1 LRMRRTIEIV
11 FSSLKMA
18 LQELWKNKLRT
29 FLSLFGITIGIFC
42 IIGVMAT
49 LGSLEHNIQAEIK
62 SFGTNTIYI
71 DKWDYSAGGDG
82 QYPWWKYVKRP
93 SPKYEQLEQIMQRT
107 PSAKYSA
114 FKINRQADVE
124 YEDNTLKDVLVY
136 GMSDDFNNI
145 QSVDIRLGRYLSPSE
160 FQQGSNV
167 AVIGNEVAELL
178 FVNPERAV
186 GKSITVRGKKLLIVG
201 VIKKQGNQMLG
212 GWQLDKA
219 VITPYRLG
227 RTIMDERN
235 SQPLILVQ
243 GLDNITNVILK
254 DDLKGSMRAINKLSP
269 TQEDNF
275 SLNDVNEWSKAFEQA
290 FSGINIG
297 GMIIGGISL
306 IVGLF
311 GVANIMF
318 VSVKERTSQIG
329 LKKAIGAK
337 SRIILVEFLLESAFL
352 CLIGGLIGLLLVFG
366 LTKLLT
372 SAFNFPIYISTANL
386 VWAIGICFFVGV
398 LAGIIPAV
406 IASRMNPVVAIRT
419 H

>member
-1 LRMRRTIEIV
+1 
-11 FSSLKMA
+11 
-18 LQELWKNKLRT
+18 
-29 FLSLFGITIGIFC
+29 
-42 IIGVMAT
+42 MAT

-62 SFGTNTIYI
+62 SFGTNTIYV
-71 DKWDYSAGGDG
+71 DKWDYSQGGDG
-82 QYPWWKYVKRP
+82 QYPWWRFVNRP

-124 YEDNTLKDVLVY
+124 YEDNLLKDVLIY

-145 QSVDIRLGRYLSPSE
+145 QSVDIRYGRYLSSAE
-160 FQQGSNV
+160 FQQGSS
-167 AVIGNEVAELL
+167 ACVIGNEIAELL
-178 FVNPERAV
+178 FINPERAI
-186 GKSITVRGKKLLIVG
+186 GKSISVKGKKVQIVG

-219 VITPYRLG
+219 VITPYRFG
-227 RTIMDERN
+227 RTIMDERNMN

-243 GLDNITNVILK
+243 GLDNVTNVVLK
-254 DDLKGSMRAINKLSP
+254 DDLKGAMRAINKLSP
-269 TQEDNF
+269 TQDDNF

-352 CLIGGLIGLLLVFG
+352 CLIGGFIGLALVFG

-386 VWAIGICFFVGV
+386 VWAVSICFVVGV

-406 IASRMNPVVAIRT
+406 IAARMNPVVAIRSK
-419 H
+419 

>member
-1 LRMRRTIEIV
+1 MRRTIEIV
-11 FSSLKMA
+11 YSSLRMA

-62 SFGTNTIYI
+62 SFGTNTIYV
-71 DKWDYSAGGDG
+71 DKWDYSQGGDG
-82 QYPWWKYVKRP
+82 EYPWWKFVKRP
-93 SPKYEQLEQIMQRT
+93 VPKYEQLEQIMRRT

-136 GMSDDFNNI
+136 GMSEDFNNI
-145 QSVDIRLGRYLSPSE
+145 QTVDIRYGRYLSSSE
-160 FQQGSNV
+160 FQQGSAV
-167 AVIGNEVAELL
+167 CVIGNEIAELL
-178 FVNPERAV
+178 FINAERAL
-186 GKSITVRGKKLLIVG
+186 GKSISAKGKTMLIVG

-219 VITPYRLG
+219 VITPYRFG
-227 RTIMDERN
+227 RTLMDEKN

-243 GLDNITNVILK
+243 GVDNVTSVILK
-254 DDLKGSMRAINKLSP
+254 DDLTGAMRAINKLSP

-297 GMIIGGISL
+297 GMVIGGISL

-372 SAFNFPIYISTANL
+372 SAFNFPIYVSTANL
-386 VWAIGICFFVGV
+386 VSAVGICFIVGV
-398 LAGIIPAV
+398 LAGIIPAL
-406 IASRMNPVVAIRT
+406 IAARLNPVVAIRSK
-419 H
+419 

>member
-1 LRMRRTIEIV
+1 MRRTIEIV

-49 LGSLEHNIQAEIK
+49 LGSLEHNIQNEIK
-62 SFGTNTIYI
+62 AFGTNTIYV
-71 DKWDYSAGGDG
+71 DKWDYSQGGGG
-82 QYPWWKYVKRP
+82 QYPWWKYIKRP
-93 SPKYEQLEQIMQRT
+93 APKFEQLEQIMQRT
-107 PSAKYSA
+107 PSAKYAA
-114 FKINRQADVE
+114 FKIDREADLE
-124 YEDNTLKDVLVY
+124 YEDNTLKSIILY
-136 GMSDDFNNI
+136 GFTDDFSNI
-145 QSVDIRLGRYLSPSE
+145 QSVDIQLGRYISPAE
-160 FQQGSNV
+160 FQQGSNAV
-167 AVIGNEVAELL
+167 VIGNEIAEQF
-178 FVNPERAV
+178 FVKAERAV
-186 GKSITVRGKKLLIVG
+186 GKTVSAKGKKLIIVG

-219 VITPYRLG
+219 VVMPYRFA

-235 SQPLILVQ
+235 AQPLILVQ
-243 GLDNITNVILK
+243 GLDNVTNVMLK
-254 DDLKGSMRAINKLSP
+254 DDLKGAMRAINKLSP

-290 FSGINIG
+290 FSGINMG

-337 SRIILVEFLLESAFL
+337 SRIILTEFLLEAAFL
-352 CLIGGLIGLLLVFG
+352 CLIGGLIGLGLVFG
-366 LTKLLT
+366 LTKIL
-372 SAFNFPIYISTANL
+372 SGAFNFPIYISTTNL
-386 VWAIGICFFVGV
+386 VWAIGICFVVGI

-406 IASRMNPVVAIRT
+406 IASRLNPVVAIRSK
-419 H
+419 

>member
-1 LRMRRTIEIV
+1 
-11 FSSLKMA
+11 MA

-49 LGSLEHNIQAEIK
+49 LGSLEHNIQNEIK
-62 SFGTNTIYI
+62 SFGTNTIYV
-71 DKWDYSAGGDG
+71 DKWDYSQGGNG
-82 QYPWWKYVKRP
+82 QYPWWKYIKRP
-93 SPKYEQLEQIMQRT
+93 SPKFEQLEQIMDRT
-107 PSAKYSA
+107 PSAKYAA
-114 FKINRQADVE
+114 FKIDRQADLE
-124 YEDNTLKDVLVY
+124 YEDNTLKSIVLY
-136 GMSDDFNNI
+136 GFSDDFSNI
-145 QSVDIRLGRYLSPSE
+145 QSVDIQLGRYISPAE
-160 FQQGSNV
+160 FQQGSN
-167 AVIGNEVAELL
+167 AVVVGNEIAEQF
-178 FVNPERAV
+178 FVNAQRAL
-186 GKSITVRGKKLLIVG
+186 GKTVSAKGKKLIIVG

-219 VITPYRLG
+219 VVMPYRFA
-227 RTIMDERN
+227 RTIMDERYAE
-235 SQPLILVQ
+235 PLILVQ
-243 GLDNITNVILK
+243 GLDNVTNEVLK
-254 DDLKGSMRAINKLSP
+254 DDLKGAMRGINKLSP

-290 FSGINIG
+290 FSGINMG

-337 SRIILVEFLLESAFL
+337 SRIILTEFLLEAAFL
-352 CLIGGLIGLLLVFG
+352 CLIGGLIGLGLVFG
-366 LTKLLT
+366 LTKLL
-372 SAFNFPIYISTANL
+372 SGAFNFPIYISTSNL
-386 VWAIGICFFVGV
+386 VWAIGICFVVGI

-406 IASRMNPVVAIRT
+406 IAARLNPVVAIRSK
-419 H
+419 

>member
-1 LRMRRTIEIV
+1 MRRTIEIV

-18 LQELWKNKLRT
+18 IQELWKNKLRT

-49 LGSLEHNIQAEIK
+49 LGSLEHNIQNEIK
-62 SFGTNTIYI
+62 SFGTNTIYV

-82 QYPWWKYVKRP
+82 QYPWWKFVKRP
-93 SPKYEQLEQIMQRT
+93 PPKYEQLEQIMKRT
-107 PSAKYSA
+107 PSAKYAA
-114 FKINRQADVE
+114 FKIDRSADLE
-124 YEDNTLKDVLVY
+124 YEDNTLKDVVLY
-136 GMSDDFNNI
+136 GFSEDFNNI
-145 QSVDIRLGRYLSPSE
+145 QSVDITYGRYISPAE
-160 FQQGSNV
+160 FQQGTNA
-167 AVIGNEVAELL
+167 AVIRNEVAEQL
-178 FVNPERAV
+178 FINPERAI
-186 GKSITVRGKKLLIVG
+186 GKLVMTRGKKLIIVG

-219 VITPYRLG
+219 VVMPYRFG
-227 RTIMDERN
+227 RTVMDERN
-235 SQPLILVQ
+235 AQPLILVQ
-243 GLDNITNVILK
+243 GLDNITNEVLK
-254 DDLKGSMRAINKLSP
+254 DDLKGAMRAINKLSP

-275 SLNDVNEWSKAFEQA
+275 TLNDVNEWSKAFEQA
-290 FSGINIG
+290 FSGINMG
-297 GMIIGGISL
+297 GMVIGGISL

-337 SRIILVEFLLESAFL
+337 SRIILTEFLLEAAFL

-366 LTKLLT
+366 LTKML
-372 SAFNFPIYISTANL
+372 SGAFNFPIYISTQNL
-386 VWAIGICFFVGV
+386 IWAISICFVVGV

-406 IASRMNPVVAIRT
+406 IASRMNPVVAIRSK
-419 H
+419 

>member
-1 LRMRRTIEIV
+1 MGRTFEIL

-18 LQELWKNKLRT
+18 LMELWKNKLRT

-62 SFGTNTIYI
+62 SFGTNTIYL
-71 DKWDYSAGGDG
+71 DKWDYSSGGDG
-82 QYPWWKYVKRP
+82 QYPWWKFIKRP
-93 SPKYEQLEQIMQRT
+93 SPKYEQLDQIMLRT

-114 FKINRQADVE
+114 FKINRQSDVE
-124 YEDNTLKDVLVY
+124 YEDNALKNVQLY
-136 GMSDDFNNI
+136 GFSDDFSNI
-145 QSVDIRLGRYLSPSE
+145 QPVEIRLGRYISSAE
-160 FQQGSNV
+160 FQQGSNA
-167 AVIGNEVAELL
+167 AVIGNEVAEQL
-178 FVNPERAV
+178 FINPDRAL
-186 GKSITVRGKKLLIVG
+186 GKTITTKGKKLVIIG

-212 GWQLDKA
+212 GWQLDQA
-219 VITPYRLG
+219 VVMPYRFA
-227 RTIMDERN
+227 RTIMDEKRAE
-235 SQPLILVQ
+235 PLILVQ
-243 GLDNITNVILK
+243 GLDNLPIAVLK
-254 DDLKGSMRAINKLSP
+254 DDLKGAMRAINKLSP
-269 TQEDNF
+269 AQEDNF

-290 FSGINIG
+290 FSGINKG

-337 SRIILVEFLLESAFL
+337 SHIILIEFLIESAFL
-352 CLIGGLIGLLLVFG
+352 CLIGGLIGLALVLG
-366 LTKLLT
+366 LTKIL
-372 SAFNFPIYISTANL
+372 SGAFNFPIYISTANL
-386 VWAIGICFFVGV
+386 VVAISICFVVGV

-406 IASRMNPVVAIRT
+406 IAARLNPVVAIRSK
-419 H
+419 

>member
-1 LRMRRTIEIV
+1 MRRTIEIV

-62 SFGTNTIYI
+62 SFGTNTIYV

-82 QYPWWKYVKRP
+82 EYPWWKYMKRP

-124 YEDNTLKDVLVY
+124 YEDNALKDVLIY
-136 GMSDDFNNI
+136 GMSEDFNNI
-145 QSVDIRLGRYLSPSE
+145 QSVEIRYGRYISSSE
-160 FQQGSNV
+160 FQQGSN
-167 AVIGNEVAELL
+167 ACVIGNEIAELL
-178 FVNPERAV
+178 FVNPERAI
-186 GKSITVRGKKLLIVG
+186 GRSISIKGKKLAIAG

-212 GWQLDKA
+212 GWQLDQA
-219 VITPYRLG
+219 VITPYRFA

-235 SQPLILVQ
+235 AEPLILVQ
-243 GLDNITNVILK
+243 GLENVTNIVLK
-254 DDLKGSMRAINKLSP
+254 DDLKGAMRAINKLSP

-290 FSGINIG
+290 FSGINMG

-372 SAFNFPIYISTANL
+372 TAFNFPIYISTSNL
-386 VWAIGICFFVGV
+386 VWAVGICFVVGV
-398 LAGIIPAV
+398 LAGIIPAMM
-406 IASRMNPVVAIRT
+406 AARLNPVVAIRSK
-419 H
+419 

>member
-1 LRMRRTIEIV
+1 M
-11 FSSLKMA
+11 
-18 LQELWKNKLRT
+18 
-29 FLSLFGITIGIFC
+29 
-42 IIGVMAT
+42 
-49 LGSLEHNIQAEIK
+49 H
-62 SFGTNTIYI
+62 
-71 DKWDYSAGGDG
+71 
-82 QYPWWKYVKRP
+82 
-93 SPKYEQLEQIMQRT
+93 RT

-145 QSVDIRLGRYLSPSE
+145 QSVDIRYGRYLSSSE
-160 FQQGSNV
+160 FQQGTSV
-167 AVIGNEVAELL
+167 AVIGNEIAELL
-178 FVNPERAV
+178 FVNAERAV
-186 GKSITVRGKKLLIVG
+186 GKSISIRGKKLLIAG

-219 VITPYRLG
+219 VITPYRFG

-243 GLDNITNVILK
+243 GLDNVTNVILK
-254 DDLKGSMRAINKLSP
+254 DDLKGTMRAINKLSP

-297 GMIIGGISL
+297 GMVIGGISL

-352 CLIGGLIGLLLVFG
+352 CLIGGLIGLMLVFG

-386 VWAIGICFFVGV
+386 IWAVGICFFVGV

-406 IASRMNPVVAIRT
+406 IAARMNPVVAIRT
-419 H
+419 N

>member
-1 LRMRRTIEIV
+1 MRRTIEIV
-11 FSSLKMA
+11 LSSLKMA

-49 LGSLEHNIQAEIK
+49 LGSLEHNIQNEIK
-62 SFGTNTIYI
+62 SFGTNTIYV
-71 DKWDYSAGGDG
+71 DKWDYSAGGNG

-93 SPKYEQLEQIMQRT
+93 VPKFEQLEQIMKRT

-114 FKINRQADVE
+114 FKISRNADID
-124 YEDNTLKDVLVY
+124 YEGSVVKSINVY
-136 GMSDDFNNI
+136 GFSEEFGNI
-145 QSVDIRLGRYLSPSE
+145 QSVEIVYGRYMSPSE
-160 FQQGSNV
+160 FQNGSNA
-167 AVIGNEVAELL
+167 AVIGNEIAEVL
-178 FVNPERAV
+178 FINPDRAV
-186 GKSITVRGKKLLIVG
+186 GKEITVKGKKLVVVG
-201 VIKKQGNQMLG
+201 VIKKQGNQIIG
-212 GWQLDKA
+212 GWQFDQSI
-219 VITPYRLG
+219 VTPYRFA

-235 SQPLILVQ
+235 SGPLILVQ
-243 GLDNITNVILK
+243 GLENVNNIILK
-254 DDLKGSMRAINKLSP
+254 DDLKGAMRAINKLSP

-275 SLNDVNEWSKAFEQA
+275 ALNDVNEWSKAFEQA

-297 GMIIGGISL
+297 GLIIGGISL

-337 SRIILVEFLLESAFL
+337 SRIILAEFLIEAAFL

-372 SAFNFPIYISTANL
+372 NAFNFPIYLSTSNL
-386 VWAIGICFFVGV
+386 VWTIAICFFVGV

-406 IASRMNPVVAIRT
+406 IASRLNPVVAIRSK
-419 H
+419 

>member
-1 LRMRRTIEIV
+1 MRRTIEIV

-82 QYPWWKYVKRP
+82 EYPWWKYVKRP
-93 SPKYEQLEQIMQRT
+93 TPKFEQLEQIMQRT

-124 YEDNTLKDVLVY
+124 YEDNLLKDVLIY
-136 GMSDDFNNI
+136 GMSEDFNNI
-145 QSVDIRLGRYLSPSE
+145 QSVDIRYGRYISSSE
-160 FQQGSNV
+160 FQQGSNA

-178 FVNPERAV
+178 FVNPERAI
-186 GKSITVRGKKLLIVG
+186 GRSITIKGKKLLIVG
-201 VIKKQGNQMLG
+201 IIKKQGNQMLG

-219 VITPYRLG
+219 VITPYRFG
-227 RTIMDERN
+227 RTIMDERR
-235 SQPLILVQ
+235 SEPLILVQ
-243 GLDNITNVILK
+243 GLDNVTNIVLK
-254 DDLKGSMRAINKLSP
+254 DDLKGTMRAINKLSP

-290 FSGINIG
+290 FSGINMG
-297 GMIIGGISL
+297 GMVIGGISL

-366 LTKLLT
+366 LTRLLT
-372 SAFNFPIYISTANL
+372 NAFNFPIYISTANL

-406 IASRMNPVVAIRT
+406 IAARMNPVVAIRT
-419 H
+419 N

>member
-1 LRMRRTIEIV
+1 MVRTITII
-11 FSSLKMA
+11 FGSFKMA

-49 LGSLEHNIQAEIK
+49 LGSLEHNIQNEIK
-62 SFGTNTIYI
+62 SFGTNTIYV
-71 DKWDYSAGGDG
+71 DKWDYSQGNGG
-82 QYPWWKYVKRP
+82 QYPWWKYIKRP
-93 SPKYEQLEQIMQRT
+93 SPKFDQMDQIMQRT
-107 PSAKYSA
+107 PSAKYAA
-114 FKINRQADVE
+114 FKIDRQSDVE
-124 YEDNTLKDVLVY
+124 YEDNILRSVVLY
-136 GMSDDFNNI
+136 GFSDDFHNI
-145 QSVDIRLGRYLSPSE
+145 QSVDVRFGRYVSPSE
-160 FQQGSNV
+160 FQQGTSA
-167 AVIGNEVAELL
+167 AVIGNEIAEEL
-178 FVNPERAV
+178 FVNAERAI
-186 GKSITVRGKKLLIVG
+186 GKTISAKGKKIFVVG

-219 VITPYRLG
+219 VVMPYRFA
-227 RTIMDERN
+227 RTLMDERN
-235 SQPLILVQ
+235 AQPLILVQ
-243 GLDNITNVILK
+243 GLDNITNIVLK
-254 DDLKGSMRAINKLSP
+254 DDLKGAMRAVNKLSP

-337 SRIILVEFLLESAFL
+337 SRIILTEFLLEAAFL

-366 LTKLLT
+366 LTKIL
-372 SAFNFPIYISTANL
+372 SGAFNFPVYISTSNL

-398 LAGIIPAV
+398 LAGIIPAI
-406 IASRMNPVVAIRT
+406 IASRLNPVVAIRSK
-419 H
+419 

>member
-1 LRMRRTIEIV
+1 MRRTIEIV
-11 FSSLKMA
+11 YSSLKMA

-49 LGSLEHNIQAEIK
+49 LGSLEHNIQKEIK

-71 DKWDYSAGGDG
+71 DKWDYSQGGNG
-82 QYPWWKYVKRP
+82 EYPWWKYIKRP
-93 SPKYEQLEQIMQRT
+93 SPKFEQLDQIMQRT
-107 PSAKYSA
+107 PSAKYAA
-114 FKINRQADVE
+114 FKIDRQTDVE
-124 YEDNTLKDVLVY
+124 FEDNVLKSIILY
-136 GMSDDFNNI
+136 GFSDDFNNI
-145 QSVDIRLGRYLSPSE
+145 QSVEVRYGRYISPAE
-160 FQQGSNV
+160 FQQGSSAV
-167 AVIGNEVAELL
+167 VIGNEVAEEL
-178 FVNPERAV
+178 FVNAERAL
-186 GKSITVRGKKLLIVG
+186 GKTISSKGRKMIVVG

-219 VITPYRLG
+219 VIMPYRFA
-227 RTIMDERN
+227 RTVMDERYAD
-235 SQPLILVQ
+235 PLILVQ
-243 GLDNITNVILK
+243 GLDNVTNIILK
-254 DDLKGSMRAINKLSP
+254 DDLKGAMRAINKLSP

-297 GMIIGGISL
+297 GLIIGGISL

-318 VSVKERTSQIG
+318 VSVKERTGQIG

-337 SRIILVEFLLESAFL
+337 SRIILIEFLLEAAFL

-366 LTKLLT
+366 LTKLL
-372 SAFNFPIYISTANL
+372 SNAFNFPIYISTANM
-386 VWAIGICFFVGV
+386 VVAISICFVVGV

-406 IASRMNPVVAIRT
+406 IAARMNPVVAIRSK
-419 H
+419 